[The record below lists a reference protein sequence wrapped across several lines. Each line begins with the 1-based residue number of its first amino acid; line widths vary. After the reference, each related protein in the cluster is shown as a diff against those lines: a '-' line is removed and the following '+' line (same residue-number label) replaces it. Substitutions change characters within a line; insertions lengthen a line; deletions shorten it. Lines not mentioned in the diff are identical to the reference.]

1 MWSLQRSGDAEPGLH
16 ELHHHATH
24 EHEEWKERC
33 RQSGCKTHKATIL
46 KQFDPKDDP
55 RCRADMAACQTLFHI
70 EFTMTLK
77 PRRKPAL

>member
-46 KQFDPKDDP
+46 KQFDPKALRMIQDAELTWRLVKP
-55 RCRADMAACQTLFHI
+55 CFTLNS
-70 EFTMTLK
+70 
-77 PRRKPAL
+77 P